1 MQVQQS
7 LDESFRLNTE
17 EKLEIYMQGFFYFIN
32 I

>member
-17 EKLEIYMQGFFYFIN
+17 EKLKIYMQGFFYFIN